1 MPVIAN
7 NQDLL
12 ESWRTRTAK
21 SGELHRR
28 ARKTLPLGVGSNFR
42 AMDPHPIFVREARGS
57 KLWDVDG
64 NEYVDFA
71 MGFGA
76 MFVGHSHPAVVRA
89 VAEQA
94 GRGTLMAMAH
104 PLECELS
111 EEVCRR
117 FQLERVRFT
126 NSGTESTMHAL
137 RLARA
142 FTGRPKIIKFEGSF
156 HGCHDAVLSS
166 VKPSASELG
175 ELDLPGRAPAS
186 RGIPE
191 ESLVH
196 TLTARFND
204 LASVERH
211 FQRYPGEIAAV
222 IAEPVMLNVTICPPK
237 PGFFEAIQKICRW
250 EGSLLILDE
259 VKTGARLAPGSV
271 GRSWGLSPDLVCLAK
286 AIGGGLPLGAFGGRA
301 DIMNLLE
308 TGRVAHTGTY
318 NTNPMCLAASLA
330 ALREVLTPE
339 VYSRTERLSRRLAD
353 GYRDILRR
361 RGLAWPVTQMGPV
374 GSLHFTAQ
382 PPTHYRDWLATDE
395 AAWERY
401 WYGMTLR
408 GVIPQPH
415 GSEEQ
420 WTISA
425 QHTDE
430 DIDRH
435 LEAFHAV
442 SETL

>member
-7 NQDLL
+7 NQDLFGVV
-12 ESWRTRTAK
+12 ENPDRQIR
-21 SGELHRR
+21 ELHRR
-28 ARKTLPLGVGSNFR
+28 PVKPFPGRRFEFPGHG
-42 AMDPHPIFVREARGS
+42 PHPIFVREARGS

-126 NSGTESTMHAL
+126 NSEPSPPCTPCAWPGPSPAGP
-137 RLARA
+137 R
-142 FTGRPKIIKFEGSF
+142 
-156 HGCHDAVLSS
+156 SS
-166 VKPSASELG
+166 SS
-175 ELDLPGRAPAS
+175 RAPSTAVTTRCSPAS
-186 RGIPE
+186 SPPPPSSGSWTFQAGLRPRGAFPE

-237 PGFFEAIQKICRW
+237 PGFFEAIKK
-250 EGSLLILDE
+250 S
-259 VKTGARLAPGSV
+259 A
-271 GRSWGLSPDLVCLAK
+271 
-286 AIGGGLPLGAFGGRA
+286 GGR
-301 DIMNLLE
+301 
-308 TGRVAHTGTY
+308 GR
-318 NTNPMCLAASLA
+318 CS
-330 ALREVLTPE
+330 
-339 VYSRTERLSRRLAD
+339 
-353 GYRDILRR
+353 
-361 RGLAWPVTQMGPV
+361 
-374 GSLHFTAQ
+374 F
-382 PPTHYRDWLATDE
+382 
-395 AAWERY
+395 
-401 WYGMTLR
+401 
-408 GVIPQPH
+408 
-415 GSEEQ
+415 
-420 WTISA
+420 WT
-425 QHTDE
+425 
-430 DIDRH
+430 R
-435 LEAFHAV
+435 
-442 SETL
+442 